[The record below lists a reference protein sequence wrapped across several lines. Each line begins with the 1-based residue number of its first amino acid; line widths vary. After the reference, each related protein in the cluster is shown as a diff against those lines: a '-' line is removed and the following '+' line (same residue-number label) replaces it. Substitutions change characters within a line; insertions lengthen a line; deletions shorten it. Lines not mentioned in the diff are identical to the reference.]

1 MKIYSSRPLAS
12 LQKSGDL
19 TSKRGQIMIAS
30 AWIVSAICAL
40 PQTLVFRVLKHPK
53 IDFHQCTSM
62 TFFSQLLNVSEAGS
76 GSNSS
81 LEQIEERTFLTPE
94 MAEKLYSSL
103 FLVRE

>member
-1 MKIYSSRPLAS
+1 MLFRPLAS

-19 TSKRGQIMIAS
+19 TSKRGRIMIAS

-62 TFFSQLLNVSEAGS
+62 TFFSHLLNSS
-76 GSNSS
+76 DTSLGSNSS
-81 LEQIEERTFLTPE
+81 NSQSSYLTPE
-94 MAEKLYSSL
+94 IAEKVYSSI
-103 FLVRE
+103 FLVREMDY